1 MNDDD
6 VKRLVAGAE
15 RQFEMIFQGGLAFLR
30 GEGYARPLYV
40 FWPSRGHPIQVGIP
54 LDCEDDVRKRDEVV
68 KLLCV
73 IHDARMI
80 VMFGMAWVVPV
91 GVASPGVSDRRE
103 AAVAQMAIRLG
114 NGTIVVKNRMRE
126 VLRAADGG
134 VSGFGLEHDTL
145 PDQCHLAD
153 ALAGPLPHPAARR
166 AAKRMLRKLTR
177 QHQVGEGQCEV
188 IVSSEH

>member
-6 VKRLVAGAE
+6 VKRLVEDAE
-15 RQFEMIFQGGLAFLR
+15 QQFEMIFQRGLEFLR
-30 GEGYARPLYV
+30 EDGYVHPLYV
-40 FWPSRGHPIQVGIP
+40 FWPSRGHPIQFGIP
-54 LDCEDDVRKRDEVV
+54 LECEDDVRKRDEVV
-68 KLLCV
+68 KLLRV

-80 VMFGMAWVVPV
+80 VMFGMAWFVPV
-91 GVASPGVSDRRE
+91 GVASPRVSDRRE
-103 AAVAQMAIRLG
+103 ALAAQMAIRLG
-114 NGTIVVKNRMRE
+114 DGTIVVKNRMRE

-145 PDQCHLAD
+145 PGQCHLAD
-153 ALAGPLPHPAARR
+153 ALAGPLPHRAAQR

-177 QHQVGEGQCEV
+177 QYQVGEGQCEV